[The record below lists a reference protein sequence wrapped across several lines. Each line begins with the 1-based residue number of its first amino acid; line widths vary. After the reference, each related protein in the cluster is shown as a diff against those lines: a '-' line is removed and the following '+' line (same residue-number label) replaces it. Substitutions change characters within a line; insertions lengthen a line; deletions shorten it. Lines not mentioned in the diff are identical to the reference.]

1 MKIFKPIICKKKY
14 IDLVN
19 TVIEQFLIEYYFNPI
34 FEVVKPIYEYYND
47 TETNIIIEALKKNQ
61 IQYVDGKFYGKFN
74 ASLSKAL
81 IALGAK
87 WNKRTKTFDIARS
100 KLSMDIIGAI
110 GSASLYSI
118 ALHKALNHILS
129 TFDIESKLPTLAK
142 WLQIPLD
149 TVLEDLDE
157 QAYNVFFKSQLPKP
171 KPFGKRVK
179 EFIKNITVS
188 PKAEKVTLP
197 KEDKTTEEPEE
208 EKGKE
213 DVKPKE
219 EETPKDKGTEK
230 PEQGKEP
237 EEEKVTEETYQRAK
251 LDDFK
256 RNLLK
261 KEFTENIE
269 LSIKNFTDKQ
279 TIKLRHMVEQ
289 NALYGLKNQSLVD
302 AIQKEFKVTLNKAKF
317 LARNET
323 GIFTAKYHKA
333 KALSLGYTK
342 YVWTGVNDER
352 ERKMHKELNNLVF
365 EFENPPI
372 VNKKGDRLNPGEDYN
387 CRCVARTLTE
397 RLETR
402 VKPTTRS
409 IKYALG

>member
-1 MKIFKPIICKKKY
+1 MKLFKPIICKKKY

-19 TVIEQFLIEYYFNPI
+19 SVIEQFLIEYYFNPI

-171 KPFGKRVK
+171 KPFGERVK

-188 PKAEKVTLP
+188 PKAEKITLP
-197 KEDKTTEEPEE
+197 EAKK
-208 EKGKE
+208 
-213 DVKPKE
+213 
-219 EETPKDKGTEK
+219 
-230 PEQGKEP
+230 
-237 EEEKVTEETYQRAK
+237 EKVTEETYKRAK

-279 TIKLRHMVEQ
+279 TIKLRHLVEE
-289 NALYGLKNQSLVD
+289 NALYGLKNQTLVD
-302 AIQKEFKVTLNKAKF
+302 AIRKEFKVTLNKAKF

-342 YVWTGVNDER
+342 YVWIGVNDER
-352 ERKMHKELNNLVF
+352 EREMHKELNNLVF

-409 IKYALG
+409 IKYALGELPVSESPTMKPKG